1 MNNSP
6 VTHHKPSHHRYAR
19 FLKWRRLHVT
29 DSGFILLLA
38 LVVGILSGVCAWLLK
53 YLISL
58 ITSLAKTGVN
68 TTGSEWLIIFVPTA
82 GITLTALFCRYV
94 LHEKVDNG
102 VARMVSDLK
111 RHDYKLSAK
120 TIYGSM
126 IASSLTLGFGG
137 TAGSEGPIAYAGAG
151 IGSKLGQI
159 FHVKPQMLMI
169 LIGCGA
175 AAGIAGIFKAPI
187 GGALFAIEV
196 LRVELSTVAVMGVF
210 LATLAASLVAYTLS
224 GCTLDINVISPGAF
238 DNSTMVWA
246 VLLGV
251 ICGIYSLYYTHTG
264 ELTKR
269 MLASAR
275 QPWLQWIASG
285 LTIGLMIYA
294 FPALY
299 GEGYDSITNVINNH
313 PEYITRQGN
322 LPGLFLD
329 MPWLLMATCI
339 GILLLKGTGA
349 SSTNNGGGVAGDF
362 APTLF
367 AGCILGLLYAS
378 ALDLWGIAHL
388 NAAHYALIAMAGS
401 MAGIIRAPLM
411 SIFLTTEMVG
421 GVEFLLPAAIVALI
435 SYSMVMIIKR
445 DTFYHSRPFTSPELR
460 P

>member
-1 MNNSP
+1 MDNTP
-6 VTHHKPSHHRYAR
+6 ATHPKTSHHRYAR
-19 FLKWRRLHVT
+19 FLEWRRLHVT

-58 ITSLAKTGVN
+58 ITSWASKGVSITGID
-68 TTGSEWLIIFVPTA
+68 WLIIAAPVA
-82 GITLTALFCRYV
+82 GVTLAALFSRYV
-94 LHEKVDNG
+94 LREKVDNG

-111 RHDYKLSAK
+111 DHNYKLSTK

-126 IASSLTLGFGG
+126 IASALTLGFGG

-151 IGSKLGQI
+151 IGSKFGQI
-159 FHVKPQMLMI
+159 FHVKPRMLMI

-196 LRVELSTVAVMGVF
+196 LRVELSTVAIMGVF

-224 GCTLDINVISPGAF
+224 GCTLDIDVISPGAF
-238 DNSTMVWA
+238 DNSTMLWA

-251 ICGIYSLYYTHTG
+251 VCGIYALYYTHTG

-269 MLASAR
+269 LLDTT
-275 QPWLQWIASG
+275 QKPWIQWITSG
-285 LTIGLMIYA
+285 LAIGVMIYL

-299 GEGYDSITNVINNH
+299 GEGYGTITDVINGDTSL
-313 PEYITRQGN
+313 I
-322 LPGLFLD
+322 GLNDIFTHIHD
-329 MPWLLMATCI
+329 MPWTVVATCA
-339 GILLLKGTGA
+339 GILLLKGIG
-349 SSTNNGGGVAGDF
+349 SSATNNGGGVAGDF

-367 AGCILGLLYAS
+367 AGCILGLLYAT
-378 ALDLWGIAHL
+378 ALDSWGIAHL
-388 NAAHYALIAMAGS
+388 NAAHYALIGMAGS

-435 SYSMVMIIKR
+435 SYSMVMIFKR
-445 DTFYHSRPFTSPELR
+445 DTFYHSRPFTSSGLGT
-460 P
+460 